1 MALLTSCVL
10 TGMTMHSCG
19 NSAASAPSNPVNV
32 ARNVTA
38 GVCANRQAVTD
49 AGPDDEA
56 APAVT
61 LPPDVAT
68 RLRYSDPSAAAI
80 VAQAATC
87 PTDTTTP

>member
-1 MALLTSCVL
+1 MALLVSCVL
-10 TGMTMHSCG
+10 TAMTMHSCG
-19 NSAASAPSNPVNV
+19 RSATSPASPVNV

-49 AGPDDEA
+49 AGSGDEA
-56 APAVT
+56 APDVT
-61 LPPDVAT
+61 LPPDVAA
-68 RLRYSDPSAAAI
+68 RLHHADPSAAAI